1 MKGLGGSCLRLSG
14 PPSLMVVAQSI
25 AGTKRRL
32 RGGEYDGP
40 YQLVPPCVPGR
51 NRVPSVVIGA
61 STFSIRVTG
70 VWNNTSRKSP
80 LRPYTEP
87 FLPAAAT
94 ILRPARD
101 V

>member
-61 STFSIRVTG
+61 ATFTEGTRFLPGTQSGTNWYG
-70 VWNNTSRKSP
+70 PSYSPPPDRKSTR
-80 LRPYTEP
+80 LNSSHG
-87 FLPAAAT
+87 
-94 ILRPARD
+94 
-101 V
+101 